1 LEYKKVLH
9 LVRIK
14 NYFMK
19 KLLLSIGV
27 VFVGFAANAQCTPLQ
42 SWADTTDYG
51 VYPDTIQN
59 FPPAAVNVAYSSDL
73 NFKVPAT
80 VTAEVA
86 GDDPLAQNFIGSE
99 IEGFVVTSVEG
110 LPAGYD
116 YACNIPSCEYDGGA
130 NGCANV
136 FGTTSTTGTYDI
148 IINVT
153 ATVIVQLPLLPP
165 TPQDVPTSFTGYKIV
180 VGTAGNIE
188 EIIPPVSVSPNPAND
203 VIKVAGITASKKASN
218 ITITNI
224 EGKVVAKRNV
234 ENATDYE
241 FDLSGVN
248 AGIYFVN
255 VAHANGVETVKFVKQ

>member
-1 LEYKKVLH
+1 
-9 LVRIK
+9 LVQIK

-19 KLLLSIGV
+19 KLLLSIGIA
-27 VFVGFAANAQCTPLQ
+27 FAGFAANAQCTPLQ

-86 GDDPLAQNFIGSE
+86 GDDPLAQNFIGSA
-99 IEGFVVTSVEG
+99 IQKFIVTSVEG
-110 LPAGYD
+110 LPPGYS
-116 YACNIPSCEYDGGA
+116 YACNISNCQYNGGT

-136 FGTTSTTGTYDI
+136 SGTTTQTGTFDVV
-148 IINVT
+148 INVT

-203 VIKVAGITASKKASN
+203 VIKVSGVAASMKANS

-224 EGKVVAKRNV
+224 EGKVIAKRNV
-234 ENATDYE
+234 GNASDFE
-241 FDLSGVN
+241 FDLNGVK
-248 AGIYFVN
+248 AGVYFVN
-255 VAHANGVETVKFVKQ
+255 VAHASGVETVKFVKQ